1 MKKVWQIIL
10 CASLFLAF
18 VFSSMPAF
26 AEPKAIDDWQP
37 AEGLYLRKNA
47 NGIPNG
53 RIDVIIIKDFYMNPS
68 VLVGVESRNYTGNS
82 HEDRTWPRGFI

>member
-1 MKKVWQIIL
+1 MKKVWQFIL
-10 CASLFLAF
+10 CASLFMTMI
-18 VFSSMPAF
+18 FSSMSAF
-26 AEPKAIDDWQP
+26 AEPKAIDVSQP

-68 VLVGVESRNYTGNS
+68 VLVGVESRCFPGRA
-82 HEDRTWPRGFI
+82 D